1 MWIKRVIFKLAEIQ
15 HVQICLFVF
24 ISQMAD
30 IIFCI
35 FVSQLDQLDVFKLC
49 LVAAAA
55 CSVLIQNSDIVITL
69 ANRG

>member
-1 MWIKRVIFKLAEIQ
+1 
-15 HVQICLFVF
+15 
-24 ISQMAD
+24 MAD